1 VWSVPARLFGVA
13 VLAVAATSVVT
24 ASGSPFRE
32 ASAERK
38 AAGYALSL
46 NGASAYVSVPD
57 SRSLQLERTGAFT
70 VAFRVLLH
78 SYSNNLLPRFWEKGP
93 QYLCVMGDPTNPRFR
108 TIALEVQNSSFGGNS
123 NGGATE
129 YWGST
134 KLVTERWYSVAVTF
148 DQSLKSS
155 QAQIYLDG
163 APEKMTTIYPWS
175 GTLFATAGKPFEIGR
190 RTNDMARM
198 LDGVVDSMTVYTSAL
213 SPSQIANLAHGKR
226 VAGAVADWEFDEG
239 AGTSAQDTSGHGNTG
254 SVVAGAYVPN

>member
-1 VWSVPARLFGVA
+1 VWSVSARLAGVA

-32 ASAERK
+32 GAAKRK
-38 AAGYALSL
+38 AAGYSMSL
-46 NGASAYVSVPD
+46 NGSSAYVSAPD

-129 YWGST
+129 FWGST
-134 KLVTERWYSVAVTF
+134 KLVTERAERLADREHRSR
-148 DQSLKSS
+148 
-155 QAQIYLDG
+155 QAR
-163 APEKMTTIYPWS
+163 P
-175 GTLFATAGKPFEIGR
+175 GR
-190 RTNDMARM
+190 GRG
-198 LDGVVDSMTVYTSAL
+198 LGVRRRRGHL
-213 SPSQIANLAHGKR
+213 SPGQLGPREHR
-226 VAGAVADWEFDEG
+226 LVAGGV
-239 AGTSAQDTSGHGNTG
+239 
-254 SVVAGAYVPN
+254 YVPS

>member
-1 VWSVPARLFGVA
+1 MWSVSARLAGVA

-32 ASAERK
+32 AGAKRK
-38 AAGYALSL
+38 AAGYAMSL
-46 NGASAYVSVPD
+46 NGTGAFVTVPD
-57 SRSLQLERTGAFT
+57 SRSLQLERTGSFT

-93 QYLCVMGDPTNPRFR
+93 QYMCVMGDPTNPRFR
-108 TIALEVQNSSFGGNS
+108 TIALEVQNSSFAGNS

-129 YWGST
+129 FWGST
-134 KLVTERWYSVAVTF
+134 KLVTERWYSIAVTF

-155 QAQIYLDG
+155 QAQIYVDG
-163 APEKMTTIYPWS
+163 SPEKMTTIYPWS

-213 SPSQIANLAHGKR
+213 SASQIANIAHGKR

-239 AGTSAQDTSGHGNTG
+239 AGTSAQDSSGHGNTG
-254 SVVAGAYVPN
+254 SVVGGVYVPS

>member
-1 VWSVPARLFGVA
+1 VWSVPARLFGVTVVA
-13 VLAVAATSVVT
+13 VVATTVVA

-32 ASAERK
+32 ARPGRT

-46 NGASAYVSVPD
+46 NGTSAYVSVPD
-57 SRSLQLERTGAFT
+57 SRSLQLERAGAFT

-93 QYLCVMGDPTNPRFR
+93 QYLCVMGDPTNPRYR
-108 TIALEVQNSSFGGNS
+108 TIALEVQNSSFAGNS

-134 KLVTERWYSVAVTF
+134 KLTTGRWYSVAVTF
-148 DQSLKSS
+148 DQSLKSN
-155 QAQIYLDG
+155 QAQIYVDG

-175 GTLFATAGKPFEIGR
+175 GKLFPTAGKPFEIGR
-190 RTNDMARM
+190 RTTDMARM

-213 SPSQIANLAHGKR
+213 SASQIANIAHGKR
-226 VAGAVADWEFDEG
+226 VAGAAADWEFDEG
-239 AGTSAQDTSGHGNTG
+239 AGTSAQDSSGHGNTG
-254 SVVAGAYVPN
+254 AVVDGVYVQN

>member
-1 VWSVPARLFGVA
+1 VWSVSARLLGVA
-13 VLAVAATSVVT
+13 LVAVVATSVVA
-24 ASGSPFRE
+24 ASGSPLRE
-32 ASAERK
+32 ASVKRK
-38 AAGYALSL
+38 EAAYAMSL
-46 NGASAYVSVPD
+46 NGSSAYVSVPD

-108 TIALEVQNSSFGGNS
+108 TVALEVQNSSFAGNS

-134 KLVTERWYSVAVTF
+134 KLVTEHWYSIAVTF
-148 DQSLKSS
+148 DQSLKSN
-155 QAQIYLDG
+155 QAQIYVDG
-163 APEKMTTIYPWS
+163 SPEKMTTIYPWS

-190 RTNDMARM
+190 RTKDMARM

-213 SPSQIANLAHGKR
+213 NGSQIAKIAHGKR
-226 VAGAVADWEFDEG
+226 VAAAVADWEFDEG
-239 AGTSAQDTSGHGNTG
+239 AGTSAQDSSGHGNTG
-254 SVVAGAYVPN
+254 SIVGGVYVPS